1 MEDCQLWLR
10 PRIERYSLASSGCS
24 ACTIRPTG
32 PMVLELP
39 NMGNHNVKLMAS
51 LSRRITTKTF
61 RVLEKT
67 MPYLIE
73 NYTPFIKQLQE
84 CHLVLEETD
93 QLPIEYQM
101 SMFSKLS
108 IMIWV
113 LQTHEVMRLG
123 GSTAI
128 HHKTRHRQ
136 LSHIQFS
143 GSESWVIHLYCN
155 CAFNCSHQWCCGCD
169 QLQKEDKRLAWFI
182 DVAEYFI
189 YW

>member
-24 ACTIRPTG
+24 ARTIRPTG
-32 PMVLELP
+32 PFVLELP

-73 NYTPFIKQLQE
+73 NYTPFMKQLQE
-84 CHLVLEETD
+84 WHLVLEETD
-93 QLPIEYQM
+93 QLPIGYQM

-123 GSTAI
+123 GPTAI

-136 LSHIQFS
+136 YHTYNLVAQSHELSISTAIVPSIAHTNRAADVTS
-143 GSESWVIHLYCN
+143 YGRKTKDLHGS
-155 CAFNCSHQWCCGCD
+155 
-169 QLQKEDKRLAWFI
+169 
-182 DVAEYFI
+182 
-189 YW
+189 